1 MARQSAL
8 PHLTRGPAEGRK
20 LLPARSV
27 AVYITTAIIKA
38 PYSIV
43 DIMLPSRV

>member
-1 MARQSAL
+1 
-8 PHLTRGPAEGRK
+8 
-20 LLPARSV
+20 V